1 MATTALIDIDRATVF
16 RGDNV
21 VFKNLSL
28 TIRQGEQVA
37 IVGPNGAGK
46 STLLKLVNRELYP
59 AHEDGRTSVR
69 ILGRETWNVWE
80 LRRQIGLVS
89 DDLRERYPMRAT
101 ALDVALSGF
110 FSSIGTQGL
119 LQRDITDEQLSRAH
133 RTLAA
138 FGVAEF
144 SSTPLSRLSTGE
156 RRRCLLARAM
166 VHEPTTLVLDEP
178 MAGLDVAARFDYL
191 ARVRD
196 MIATGTNIVLVTH
209 HLNEIPPEVERVIL
223 LRDGRIVADG
233 AKSAVLTEALLAET
247 FGVTLKLHAMDGYY
261 FVYPA

>member
-1 MATTALIDIDRATVF
+1 MTAAALIDIDRATVY
-16 RGDNV
+16 RGDNAV
-21 VFKNLSL
+21 LRNFSL

-59 AHEDGRTSVR
+59 AYEEGREAVR
-69 ILGRETWNVWE
+69 ILGKHTWNVWE
-80 LRRQIGLVS
+80 LRKQIGLVS
-89 DDLRERYPMRAT
+89 DDLRERYPIQAT

-110 FSSIGTQGL
+110 FSSIGTHGL
-119 LQRDITDEQLSRAH
+119 LREDITTEHIDRAKQ
-133 RTLAA
+133 TLAA
-138 FGVAEF
+138 FGAAEF
-144 SSTPLSRLSTGE
+144 ATVPLSRMSTGE

-166 VHEPTTLVLDEP
+166 VHKPGTLVLDEP

-191 ARVRD
+191 ARIRT
-196 MIATGTNIVLVTH
+196 MIGAGTNIVLVTH

-223 LRDGRIVADG
+223 LRNGRIVADG
-233 AKSAVLTEALLAET
+233 SKSAVLTESALTET
-247 FGVTLKLHAMDGYY
+247 FGVSVRLRSVDGYY